1 MVERMETPRLKD
13 IDEMA
18 TILRVPK
25 SWLYGQTRR
34 RGPGAIPVLRVG
46 KHLRFDFDA
55 VIAWLEE
62 RAAARES

>member
-1 MVERMETPRLKD
+1 MAGRIEIPRLKD

-34 RGPGAIPVLRVG
+34 RGPGAIPVLHVG
-46 KHLRFDFDA
+46 KYLRFDAEA

-62 RAAARES
+62 KAANR